1 MSDGFQAA
9 LLAAELNWV
18 DLLIALFLLILVWR
32 GLRIG
37 LIAGLLSLATLGG
50 ALWLAIAF
58 HGPASEWLAGA
69 TGLPDGATSLVA
81 FVGLL
86 VVGRLLL
93 GIPAAQ
99 LEAAI
104 EMSLRYLPP
113 LSSLNRVA
121 GIIPEVLLGAVA
133 IVSVLLIL
141 STVPLS
147 RPVAAAIQSSWTGRT
162 VLPQVSEA
170 VPAAQEALDALPAS
184 ALPVPAP
191 RVAEP
196 TERIDLEIPPGIR
209 LTVDEEAEE
218 HLLDLVN
225 RERAE
230 RGLRPLL
237 LDPTIVPVARAH
249 SRDMFERS
257 YFAHMNPDGEEPFD
271 RLRSGEVRFRVA
283 GENLALAPTVERAHA
298 GLMNS
303 PGHRENILRPEFGRI
318 GIGAVRGGH
327 YGIMFTQNF
336 AD

>member
-1 MSDGFQAA
+1 MSESFQAA
-9 LLAAELNWV
+9 LAAAEPNWV
-18 DLLIALFLLILVWR
+18 DLLVFLFLILLVWR
-32 GLRIG
+32 GLRTG
-37 LIAGLLSLATLGG
+37 LIGGLLSLATLGV

-58 HGPASEWLAGA
+58 HGPAGEWLAGA
-69 TGLPDGATSLVA
+69 TGLPAGAATVIA
-81 FVGLL
+81 FICLL
-86 VVGRLLL
+86 VGGRLLL
-93 GIPAAQ
+93 SIPAAQ

-104 EMSLRYLPP
+104 ETSLRYLPP
-113 LSSLNRVA
+113 LGALNRVA

-133 IVSVLLIL
+133 IVGVLLVL

-170 VPAAQEALDALPAS
+170 VPVAQDALAALPAA
-184 ALPVPAP
+184 ALPVPEP
-191 RVAEP
+191 KVAEP
-196 TERIDLEIPPGIR
+196 TERIDLDVPPGIR
-209 LTVDEEAEE
+209 LTVDEEAEKR
-218 HLLDLVN
+218 LLELVN
-225 RERAE
+225 EERTQ
-230 RGLRPLL
+230 RGLKPLR

-257 YFAHMNPDGEEPFD
+257 YFAHENPDGEKPFE
-271 RLRSGEVRFRVA
+271 RLRAGDVRFRVA
-283 GENLALAPTVERAHA
+283 GENLALAPTVERAHT

-318 GIGAVRGGH
+318 GIGAVRGGF